1 MASAVFIA
9 GVGIGTKDPEFPDSP
24 SWMPAFQLLAL
35 AVLCFCLHGCR
46 VLGLRGLGFEA

>member
-24 SWMPAFQLLAL
+24 SWTPALSVAG
-35 AVLCFCLHGCR
+35 VGSHPKP
-46 VLGLRGLGFEA
+46 